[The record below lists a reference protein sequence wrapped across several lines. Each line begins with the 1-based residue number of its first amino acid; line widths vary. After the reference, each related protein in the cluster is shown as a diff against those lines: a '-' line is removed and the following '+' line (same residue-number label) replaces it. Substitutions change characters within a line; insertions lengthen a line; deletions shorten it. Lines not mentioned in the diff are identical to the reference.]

1 MFSGRRLPIDR
12 AVAGVFVFVALTCS
26 GAQAADFQTLY
37 AFTGGQDGE
46 APFSV
51 IQDAS
56 GNLYGATFAGGDITC
71 QCGTIFKVAP
81 DGAETTLYSFKGGDD
96 GAYPQTG
103 LARDSAGNLYGA
115 TNGTGDIP
123 GTVFKLDPGGH
134 LTTLH
139 AFQEAGDGRDPLG
152 SPILDRKGRLYG
164 TTIRGGQVG
173 RGTVYRIAPNGK
185 ERVLHSFGGT
195 SRNGDG
201 DSPNSALIMDRDGN
215 LYGTTIAGGSSA
227 CGSGGCCAGTG
238 CGTVFKVTP
247 DGATTILYAFLN
259 DGHGKFPVGSLAM
272 DRTGNLYG
280 MTQQGGTA
288 GTIFKLEPDGTK
300 SELYKFNIQTG
311 GVPHAGLIMDRRGNL
326 YGTAEGGANGYGVA
340 FQFTRRGKYTVL
352 HDFTDDNNPSAN
364 NLVLGAGG
372 DLFGS
377 TRADTFE
384 CPSTCGTVFR
394 IAR

>member
-1 MFSGRRLPIDR
+1 MFSGRRLSIDR
-12 AVAGVFVFVALTCS
+12 AVAGVFVFVALTCF
-26 GAQAADFQTLY
+26 GARAADFQTLY
-37 AFTGGQDGE
+37 AFTGGQDGQ

-51 IQDAS
+51 IQDAA
-56 GNLYGATFAGGDITC
+56 GNLYGATFAGGDVTC

-81 DGAETTLYSFKGGDD
+81 DGGETPLYSFKGGND

-115 TNGTGDIP
+115 TNGTGDLP
-123 GTVFKLDPGGH
+123 GTVFKLDPSGH

-139 AFQEAGDGRDPLG
+139 VFQELGDGKNPLG
-152 SPILDRKGRLYG
+152 SPILDRQGRLYG
-164 TTIRGGQVG
+164 TTIHGGQVG
-173 RGTVYRIAPNGK
+173 RGTVYRLAPNGK
-185 ERVLHSFGGT
+185 ERLLHSFGGT

-238 CGTVFKVTP
+238 CGTVFKVAP
-247 DGATTILYAFLN
+247 DGTTTILYRFLN

-280 MTQQGGTA
+280 MTQQGGGA

-300 SELYKFNIQTG
+300 SELYLFGIGTG
-311 GVPHAGLIMDRRGNL
+311 GVPHAGLIIDRHGNL
-326 YGTAEGGANGYGVA
+326 FGTAEGGANGDGVA
-340 FQFTRRGKYTVL
+340 FELSARGAYTVL
-352 HDFTDDNNPSAN
+352 HDFTDANNPSTN
-364 NLVLGAGG
+364 NLILDAEGN
-372 DLFGS
+372 LFGA
-377 TRADTFE
+377 TRAQSFE
-384 CPSTCGTVFR
+384 CPGACGTVFKITR
-394 IAR
+394 